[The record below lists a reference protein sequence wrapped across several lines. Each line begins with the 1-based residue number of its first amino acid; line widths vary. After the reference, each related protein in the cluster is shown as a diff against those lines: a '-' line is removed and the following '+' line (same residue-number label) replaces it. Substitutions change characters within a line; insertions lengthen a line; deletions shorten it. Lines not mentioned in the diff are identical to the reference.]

1 MNEAYQNL
9 LSRRSIRRY
18 DTRPV
23 PDAVLDRVLEAGIY
37 APSGM
42 NTQGVRLVAV
52 RDPETVAYLSKLNAA
67 VMNATTD
74 PFYGAPC
81 VVVVLAD
88 PEIYGGWVEDGALA
102 LGNMMNAAHALG
114 LGSCWIHRAR
124 QVFDAPEGKALLRK
138 WGLPEHLR
146 GVGNCILGYPAV
158 ENPSPAPRK
167 DGRILKIG

>member
-1 MNEAYQNL
+1 MNEAMRNL
-9 LSRRSIRRY
+9 LERRSIRKY
-18 DTRPV
+18 DDRPV
-23 PDAVLDRVLEAGIY
+23 PDEMLDQILRAGIH

-52 RDPETVAYLSKLNAA
+52 REPEMVRHLSRLNAA
-67 VMNATTD
+67 VMGVDSD

-114 LGSCWIHRAR
+114 LGSCWIHRAK
-124 QVFDAPEGKALLRK
+124 QVFDAPEGKALLEK
-138 WGLPEHLR
+138 WGLPTHLR
-146 GVGNCILGYPAV
+146 GVGNCILGYPACDH
-158 ENPSPAPRK
+158 PQPAPRK
-167 DGRILKIG
+167 DGRILKID

>member
-67 VMNATTD
+67 VKNATTD

-138 WGLPEHLR
+138 WGLPEHLL

-158 ENPSPAPRK
+158 DHPSPAPRK

>member
-1 MNEAYQNL
+1 MNEVCQSL

-18 DTRPV
+18 EARQI
-23 PDAVLDRVLEAGIY
+23 PDGLLDLILQAGLY

-52 RDPETVAYLSKLNAA
+52 RDRETVACLSRLNAA
-67 VMNATTD
+67 VMNADRD

-81 VVVVLAD
+81 VIVVLAD
-88 PEIYGGWVEDGALA
+88 PDIYGGWVEDGALA

-124 QVFDAPEGKALLRK
+124 QVFDSPEGKALLSK
-138 WGLPEHLR
+138 WGLPEQLR
-146 GVGNCILGYPAV
+146 GVGNCILGYPAC
-158 ENPSPAPRK
+158 ELPAPAPRK
-167 DGRILKIG
+167 DGRVVKID

>member
-1 MNEAYQNL
+1 MNEAYSNL
-9 LSRRSIRRY
+9 LNRRSVRAY
-18 DTRPV
+18 TPEQV
-23 PDAVLDRVLEAGIY
+23 PDALLDAILEAGLY

-52 RDPETVAYLSKLNAA
+52 RDRQTRDLLSRLNGA
-67 VMNATTD
+67 VMGSDRD

-81 VVVVLAD
+81 VIVVLAD
-88 PEIYGGWVEDGALA
+88 PDIYGGWVEDGALA

-124 QVFDAPEGKALLRK
+124 QVFDAPEGKKLLKK

-146 GVGNCILGYPAV
+146 GVGNCILGYPAQIP
-158 ENPSPAPRK
+158 EARPRK
-167 DGRILKIG
+167 DGRIVKVD

>member
-1 MNEAYQNL
+1 MNETIHAL
-9 LSRRSIRRY
+9 LTRRSVRAY
-18 DTRPV
+18 LPEQV
-23 PDAVLDRVLEAGIY
+23 PEQLLDAVLEAGLY

-52 RDPETVAYLSKLNAA
+52 RDRETRDNLSKLNGA
-67 VMNATTD
+67 VMGSDRD

-81 VVVVLAD
+81 VIVVLAD

-124 QVFDAPEGKALLRK
+124 QVFDSPEGKELLRK
-138 WGLPEHLR
+138 WGLPENLR
-146 GVGNCILGYPAV
+146 GVGNCILGYPAQI
-158 ENPSPAPRK
+158 PDARPRK
-167 DGRILKIG
+167 EGRIVKVD

>member
-1 MNEAYQNL
+1 MNEAIRNL
-9 LSRRSIRRY
+9 MNRRSIRSYEARQI
-18 DTRPV
+18 
-23 PDAVLDRVLEAGIY
+23 PDELLDIVLSAGIH

-52 RDPETVAYLSKLNAA
+52 RDPGTVALMSKLNGA
-67 VMNATTD
+67 VMGIDSD

-88 PEIYGGWVEDGALA
+88 PELYGGWVEDGALT

-124 QVFDAPEGKALLRK
+124 QVFDSPEGKALLRK

-146 GVGNCILGYPAV
+146 GVGNCILGYPACAH
-158 ENPSPAPRK
+158 PSPAPRK
-167 DGRILKIG
+167 EGRILKVD

>member
-1 MNEAYQNL
+1 MNEAIRNL
-9 LSRRSIRRY
+9 MNRRSIRSY
-18 DTRPV
+18 EARPV
-23 PDAVLDRVLEAGIY
+23 HDELLDIVLSAGIH

-52 RDPETVAYLSKLNAA
+52 RDPEPVALMSKLNGA
-67 VMNATTD
+67 VMGVDSD
-74 PFYGAPC
+74 PFYGAGC

-124 QVFDAPEGKALLRK
+124 QVFDSPEGKALLRK

-146 GVGNCILGYPAV
+146 GVGNCILGYPACDH
-158 ENPSPAPRK
+158 PSPAPRK
-167 DGRILKIG
+167 EGRILKIG

>member
-1 MNEAYQNL
+1 MNAAIRNL
-9 LSRRSIRRY
+9 MNRRSIRKY
-18 DTRPV
+18 DARPV
-23 PDAVLDRVLEAGIY
+23 PDELLDIVLSAGIH

-52 RDPETVAYLSKLNAA
+52 RDPETVALMSELTGA
-67 VMNATTD
+67 VMGVDSD
-74 PFYGAPC
+74 PFYGAGC
-81 VVVVLAD
+81 VEVVLAD

-124 QVFDAPEGKALLRK
+124 QVFASPEGKALLRK

-146 GVGNCILGYPAV
+146 GVGNCILGYPACDH
-158 ENPSPAPRK
+158 PSPAPRK
-167 DGRILKIG
+167 EGRILKIG

>member
-52 RDPETVAYLSKLNAA
+52 RDPETVSCLSKLNAA
-67 VMNATTD
+67 VMNATND

-124 QVFDAPEGKALLRK
+124 QVFDAPAGKALLRK

-158 ENPSPAPRK
+158 DHPSHAPRK